1 MSSHIAAPDWPVL
14 LPSNFLLQTYFT
26 MSQKI
31 QIRRGVEAQRAL
43 ITPDAGEPLFTTDNK
58 QLFIGDGATA
68 GGLLVGGGSMTGYV
82 QKFRGTQ
89 AIASGVNTVTVT
101 GLGLAAAPGQVLVTV
116 RKLTGGLNLFATV
129 RDDSV
134 TAGGFTVDLSAA
146 TDAATYKL
154 DYLVV
159 V

>member
-1 MSSHIAAPDWPVL
+1 
-14 LPSNFLLQTYFT
+14 

-43 ITPDAGEPLFTTDNK
+43 IIPDAGEPLFTTDNK

-68 GGLLVGGGSMTGYV
+68 GGLLVGGGTGVGYV
-82 QKFRGTQ
+82 QKYRGTQ
-89 AIASGVNTVTVT
+89 AIASGVDAVTVS
-101 GLGLAAAPGQVLVTV
+101 GLGLPSVPAQVLVTV
-116 RKLTGGLNLFATV
+116 RKATGGLNLFATV
-129 RDDSV
+129 RADSI
-134 TAGGFTVDLSAA
+134 TAGGFTADLSGA

-159 V
+159 L

>member
-1 MSSHIAAPDWPVL
+1 
-14 LPSNFLLQTYFT
+14 

-43 ITPDAGEPLFTTDNK
+43 VTPDAGEPLFTTDNK
-58 QLFIGDGATA
+58 QLFIGDGTTA
-68 GGLLVGGGSMTGYV
+68 GGLLVGGGTGVGYV
-82 QKFRGTQ
+82 QKICGTQ
-89 AIASGVNTVTVT
+89 AIASGVDSVTVS

-129 RDDSV
+129 RDDSI
-134 TAGGFTVDLSAA
+134 TTGGFTVDLSAA

-154 DYLVV
+154 DYLAIV
-159 V
+159 

>member
-1 MSSHIAAPDWPVL
+1 
-14 LPSNFLLQTYFT
+14 

-43 ITPDAGEPLFTTDNK
+43 ITPDVGELLFTTD
-58 QLFIGDGATA
+58 QHELFVGDGATT
-68 GGLLVGGGSMTGYV
+68 GGLFMGGGTGTGFV
-82 QKFRGTQ
+82 QKYRGTL
-89 AIASGVNTVTVT
+89 AITSGADSVTVS
-101 GLGLAAAPGQVLVTV
+101 GLVLPSVPAQVLVTM

-129 RDDSV
+129 RDDSI
-134 TAGGFTVDLSAA
+134 TTGGFTVDLSAA

-159 V
+159 L

>member
-1 MSSHIAAPDWPVL
+1 
-14 LPSNFLLQTYFT
+14 

-43 ITPDAGEPLFTTDNK
+43 ITPDAGEPLFTTDTK
-58 QLFIGDGATA
+58 QLFIGDGSTA
-68 GGLLVGGGSMTGYV
+68 GGVLVGGGSMSGYV
-82 QKFRGTQ
+82 QKVRGTQ
-89 AIASGVNTVTVT
+89 AIAAGASAVTVT
-101 GLGLAAAPGQVLVTV
+101 GLGLATAPGQVLVTV

-146 TDAATYKL
+146 TDGATYKL

-159 V
+159 I

>member
-1 MSSHIAAPDWPVL
+1 
-14 LPSNFLLQTYFT
+14 

-68 GGLLVGGGSMTGYV
+68 GGLLVGGGTSVGYV

-89 AIASGVNTVTVT
+89 PIASGVDTVTVI
-101 GLGLAAAPGQVLVTV
+101 GLGLASAPGQVLVTV
-116 RKLTGGLNLFATV
+116 RKLTDGLNLFATV
-129 RDDSV
+129 RDDSI
-134 TAGGFTVDLSAA
+134 TAGGFTVDLSAV
-146 TDAATYKL
+146 TDGATYKL

>member
-1 MSSHIAAPDWPVL
+1 
-14 LPSNFLLQTYFT
+14 

-43 ITPDAGEPLFTTDNK
+43 ITPDVGEPLFTTDNK

-68 GGLLVGGGSMTGYV
+68 GGLFVGGGTGVGYV

-89 AIASGVNTVTVT
+89 AIASGVDSIAVT
-101 GLGLAAAPGQVLVTV
+101 GLGLPSVPAQVLLTV

-129 RDDSV
+129 RDDSI
-134 TAGGFTVDLSAA
+134 TTGGFTADLSAA

-154 DYLVV
+154 DYLAIL
-159 V
+159 

>member
-1 MSSHIAAPDWPVL
+1 
-14 LPSNFLLQTYFT
+14 

-43 ITPDAGEPLFTTDNK
+43 VTPDAGEPLFTTDNK
-58 QLFIGDGATA
+58 ELFIGDGATP
-68 GGLLVGGGSMTGYV
+68 GGLFMGGGTGVGFV
-82 QKFRGTQ
+82 QKYRGTQ
-89 AIASGVNTVTVT
+89 AIASGVDAVTVT
-101 GLGLAAAPGQVLVTV
+101 GLALAVAPGQVLVTM
-116 RKLTGGLNLFATV
+116 RKPTGGLNLFATV

-134 TAGGFTVDLSAA
+134 TTGGFTVDLSAA

>member
-1 MSSHIAAPDWPVL
+1 
-14 LPSNFLLQTYFT
+14 

-31 QIRRGVEAQRAL
+31 QIRRGVEAQRAS

-58 QLFIGDGATA
+58 QLFIGDGSTA
-68 GGLLVGGGSMTGYV
+68 GGLFVGGGSVAGYV
-82 QKFRGTQ
+82 QKIRGTQ
-89 AIASGVNTVTVT
+89 AIASSADTVTVS

-129 RDDSV
+129 RDDSI
-134 TAGGFTVDLSAA
+134 TTGGFTVDFSAA

-154 DYLVV
+154 DYLAIL
-159 V
+159 